1 MKFTD
6 IEKFARE
13 NRMLSRFIADFNC
26 RTSLCSE
33 CVFNIKCDGETRC
46 LSATLEAII
55 SAEDSFKQG

>member
-26 RTSLCSE
+26 KTCSD